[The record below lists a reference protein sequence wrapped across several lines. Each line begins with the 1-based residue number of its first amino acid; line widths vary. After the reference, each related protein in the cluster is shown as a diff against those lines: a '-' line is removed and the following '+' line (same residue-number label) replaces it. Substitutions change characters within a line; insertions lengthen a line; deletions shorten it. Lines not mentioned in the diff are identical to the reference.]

1 MSGEI
6 SARVK
11 SGIATL
17 TLATPARL
25 NAISLPMWQSLPGLV
40 ARAEADADVRVIALT
55 GAGHKAF
62 SAGADI
68 ARFGEE
74 RHDTASARLYDEAVD
89 AAESALT
96 AAQKPTVALI
106 NGLCFGGG
114 MGLAL
119 ACDFRLAAASAQ
131 FRLPPA
137 RLGIGYA
144 FAGVE
149 RLVAAIGA
157 AAAAHVLFTAM
168 PFDAGQAL
176 TWGLV
181 QQIIPEAE
189 FAAASHVLLQSIAD
203 NAPLSL
209 LAAKAALRELA
220 RPGRDH
226 DTSLVEAAVARCY
239 ESDDYREG
247 RAAFAE
253 KRKPVF
259 TGR

>member
-1 MSGEI
+1 MSGLI
-6 SARVK
+6 SARVET
-11 SGIATL
+11 GVATL
-17 TLATPARL
+17 TLDTPSRL
-25 NAISLPMWQSLPGLV
+25 NAISLPMWQSLPALV
-40 ARAEADADVRVIALT
+40 ARADADEHVRVIALT
-55 GAGHKAF
+55 GAGAKAF

-74 RHDTASARLYDEAVD
+74 RHDTASARHYDAAVE
-89 AAESALT
+89 AAESALEG
-96 AAQKPTVALI
+96 ARKPTVALI

-119 ACDFRLAAASAQ
+119 ACDFRLAAAHAQ

-149 RLVAAIGA
+149 RLANAIGT

-168 PFDAGQAL
+168 PFDADQAL
-176 TWGLV
+176 AWGLV
-181 QQIIPEAE
+181 QQIMPEPS
-189 FAAASHVLLQSIAD
+189 FAATSAALLHNIAD

-209 LAAKAALRELA
+209 LAAKAALRECA
-220 RPGRDH
+220 KPASERDEASV
-226 DTSLVEAAVARCY
+226 DAAVARCY
-239 ESDDYREG
+239 ESNDYREG

-253 KRKPVF
+253 KRKPAF
-259 TGR
+259 KGD

>member
-1 MSGEI
+1 MSGLI
-6 SARVK
+6 SARIE

-17 TLATPARL
+17 TLETPTRL
-25 NAISLPMWQSLPGLV
+25 NAISLAMWQSLPALI
-40 ARAEADADVRVIALT
+40 ARADDDNSVRVIALT
-55 GAGHKAF
+55 GAGQKAF

-68 ARFGEE
+68 ARFAEE
-74 RHDTASARLYDEAVD
+74 RHDTLSARRYD
-89 AAESALT
+89 AAVEAAEAALK
-96 AAQKPTVALI
+96 AARKPSVALI

-119 ACDFRLAAASAQ
+119 ACDFRVAAVSAQ

-149 RLVAAIGA
+149 RLVAAIGT

-168 PFDAGQAL
+168 PFDAHQAL
-176 TWGLV
+176 IWGLV
-181 QQIIPEAE
+181 QQIMPDAE
-189 FAAASHVLLQSIAD
+189 FAAASSAILHNIAD

-209 LAAKAALRELA
+209 TAAKVALRELA
-220 RPGRDH
+220 KPAHDH
-226 DTSLVEAAVARCY
+226 DVAIVDAAVARCY
-239 ESDDYREG
+239 ESNDYREG

-253 KRKPVF
+253 KRQPVF
-259 TGR
+259 RGD